1 MQLADN
7 DQAGQSRSAIC
18 ITLMILGAYLL
29 ITTRATLWDRDEP
42 RFARATVEMVESGDY
57 LVPTFNGEWRLHKP
71 ILIYWL
77 MSLPV
82 RLLGPTELA
91 CRFFAAVGTA
101 VTCLLTFLIARRLF
115 DARAGLWAMLV
126 LASGIM
132 IMYIGTAAT
141 ADAVLLPCM
150 LGVITVFVYTLDRRM
165 RFADI
170 VLMALAA
177 GLAQLAKGPVALLSV
192 AVIPV
197 TLLAG
202 RKQPI
207 RRGKYLWP
215 VLGATIIGTLI
226 FLAWAVPANKATG
239 GEFLRFGVGKH
250 VVGRSVSPM
259 EHHGGKF
266 LLYLPYYLPV
276 ILIGFF
282 PWTLHLPG
290 AVSAALGGRLGAQF
304 RSLFIAWCPT
314 ILIFMTLVATK
325 LPHYILFIWPAMA
338 LAVAGTIRAAQKQQL
353 TERDLKWLNRGPWFF
368 APIAI
373 AGLGGLI
380 AAPMLPDVSGLAV
393 PSISCAAVLA
403 AMAIIA
409 IRTHRRKGPVASAKA
424 LFIGMIVFQVP
435 FLFGVLP
442 AIERLKISPALAE
455 AIKEQVAPDEPL
467 AAYKFIEPTL
477 VFYAGRN
484 IQHLR
489 SPADVV
495 KWAAQPGRRALVMPA
510 DTLKQLQ
517 QKYGPLNLHVVARK
531 TGYNYPKGEFREVL
545 LLSGGKSR

>member
-7 DQAGQSRSAIC
+7 NHGSKGHSAIL
-18 ITLMILGAYLL
+18 IALMILGAYLL

-115 DARAGLWAMLV
+115 DVKAGLWAMLV
-126 LASGIM
+126 PASSIM

-150 LGVITVFVYTLDRRM
+150 LGVIVVFVYTLDHKM
-165 RFADI
+165 RVADMI
-170 VLMALAA
+170 LMAVAI

-192 AVIPV
+192 IVIPV
-197 TLLAG
+197 TLLVG
-202 RKQPI
+202 RRQSI

-215 VLGATIIGTLI
+215 VVFATIAGALV
-226 FLAWAVPANKATG
+226 FLAWALPANSATG
-239 GEFLRFGVGKH
+239 GEFFRFGVGKH
-250 VVGRSVSPM
+250 VVGRSVNPM
-259 EHHGGKF
+259 EHHGGEF

-282 PWTLHLPG
+282 PWTLYLAG
-290 AVSAALGGRLGAQF
+290 AVSAVLGGRLGAKF
-304 RSLFIAWCPT
+304 RSLFIAWCAT

-353 TERDLKWLNRGPWFF
+353 AERDLRWLNRGVWFF
-368 APIAI
+368 APIVI
-373 AGLGGLI
+373 AGVGGLI
-380 AAPMLPDVSGLAV
+380 AAPMLIDVPGLAV
-393 PSISCAAVLA
+393 PAIGCAVVLA
-403 AMAIIA
+403 AMGIIA
-409 IRTHRRKGPVASAKA
+409 IRTQYGKGPLAGAKVLLA
-424 LFIGMIVFQVP
+424 GMVVFQVP

-442 AIERLKISPALAE
+442 AVERVKISPALA
-455 AIKEQVAPDEPL
+455 AVIKEHVAPDEPL

-484 IQHLR
+484 IEHFR
-489 SPADVV
+489 AAADVV
-495 KWAAQPGRRALVMPA
+495 EWAKQPGDRALVIPA
-510 DTLKQLQ
+510 DALEELQ
-517 QKYGPLNLHVVARK
+517 QQYGPLNLHIAGRK
-531 TGYNYPKGEFREVL
+531 LGYNYAKGRTREVL
-545 LLSGGKSR
+545 VLTGGRPD